1 MSCSIERE
9 EEEGLGGAA
18 SRPASGIRSIAEGFG
33 EIYPQLRS
41 MASTLMRQERASH
54 TLQPTAVVSEAFL
67 RLAHR
72 DPSEFATSANLLAV
86 ASHAMRCVLVDHARS
101 RAATKRGAARRTG
114 DGVLAFVPDERLRPE
129 DIIAIDEALLEL
141 ASVDERAARVLE
153 CKVFG
158 GMTNPEIGDALGVSR
173 PTVNRDWRFGRA
185 FLAQK
190 LGMDLADLDESDER
204 IGAGA
209 LTTAG

>member
-1 MSCSIERE
+1 VSCSIERE
-9 EEEGLGGAA
+9 EEEGFGGAA

-72 DPSEFATSANLLAV
+72 DPSEFASSANLLAV

-114 DGVLAFVPDERLRPE
+114 DGALAFIQDERLRPE
-129 DIIAIDEALLEL
+129 DIIAIDEALIEL

-190 LGMDLADLDESDER
+190 LGMELADLDESDER
-204 IGAGA
+204 LGAGA